1 MNLSLKKHWLTAR
14 LGKTDKT
21 ALTQFA
27 IKPHRNNQI
36 IEIESIIKHH
46 KSRLDHWFRKKIQM
60 RFRVWFSLRDGWRS
74 RHVKHFGRD
83 VVYALDGSQSSNWIC
98 LPLPLIFFC
107 SQFSYPTPSHE
118 KKEHGRD
125 LKRLC
130 VCMGR
135 VPKWLTLQAVS
146 SACAIDALHVGKSTW
161 SINKQ

>member
-60 RFRVWFSLRDGWRS
+60 RFRV
-74 RHVKHFGRD
+74 
-83 VVYALDGSQSSNWIC
+83 
-98 LPLPLIFFC
+98 
-107 SQFSYPTPSHE
+107 
-118 KKEHGRD
+118 
-125 LKRLC
+125 
-130 VCMGR
+130 
-135 VPKWLTLQAVS
+135 
-146 SACAIDALHVGKSTW
+146 
-161 SINKQ
+161 